1 MEQTMERQA
10 LIRQGGQAMVVNC
23 ELVWREVSNY
33 IDGDLDPAL
42 RSAIDEHA
50 RGCREC
56 KAVIEGTKNIVAL
69 YGDER
74 MQEAELPFGFSQRLR
89 RRLDENIPRPRRTFL
104 GWVAA
109 AAAALVLAGS
119 VEIFR
124 VLTRPQH
131 QQMAMAQPGKGV
143 PPTLQVVVEPASR
156 LFHLEACTFIHDR
169 SHLRKLTAAEAQ
181 REGFTPC
188 DRCLKKYLTST

>member
-1 MEQTMERQA
+1 
-10 LIRQGGQAMVVNC
+10 MVVTC
-23 ELVWREVSNY
+23 EMVWHEVSNY
-33 IDGDLDPAL
+33 IDGELDPTL
-42 RSAIDEHA
+42 RIAIEEHA
-50 RGCREC
+50 RSCHEC
-56 KAVIEGTKNIVAL
+56 KSVIDGAKNVVEL

-74 MQEAELPFGFSQRLR
+74 MQESELPFGFSQRLR
-89 RRLDENIPRPRRTFL
+89 RRLDESIPRPRRTFL

-109 AAAALVLAGS
+109 GVAAMVLAGS
-119 VEIFR
+119 FEIFR

-143 PPTLQVVVEPASR
+143 PPNLQVVVEPGGR

-169 SHLRKLTAAEAQ
+169 THLRKLTAAEAEH
-181 REGFTPC
+181 EGFTPC